1 MLIGEVSRR
10 SGVSVRMLRHYDRI
24 GLVRPSGRTVT
35 GYRRYE
41 ADDLRRL
48 FRVEALR
55 ALGLSLEQTG
65 RALDDPGFDAA
76 QMLAGLID
84 STVHRIAAERELL
97 ARLREIESTGPR
109 NWSDAL
115 SAVELL
121 SALRS
126 GGAAERQAAAL
137 RSGRVAVSLSDS
149 LVGVYLSEPDAV
161 VAGSLR
167 WAIAR
172 AGDAAVPALAAHLS
186 DFDPEI
192 RRRAVRALVEIDG
205 REAADALAV
214 SLADADTETAGLAAI
229 RLATRKDVDSR
240 NSVSAICAPLV
251 ELILAGYGDVE
262 AAEAL
267 GALASRSQQTADR
280 IAGMLGERVG
290 ASRPADAADPAC
302 RINVARP
309 AGSSNRFTATDPAA
323 RSRLTQALGEI
334 PGEPAVEILRGLVA
348 DPDPEV
354 SRIARYLVGG
364 RYPGV

>member
-1 MLIGEVSRR
+1 MLIGEVSQR

-24 GLVRPSGRTVT
+24 GLVRPSGRTST

-41 ADDLRRL
+41 PEDLRRL

-55 ALGLSLEQTG
+55 ALGLSLEQAR

-84 STVHRIAAERELL
+84 RTVRRIAAERELL
-97 ARLREIESTGPR
+97 ARVREIQSTGPR

-115 SAVELL
+115 GAVELL

-137 RSGRVAVSLSDS
+137 RSGTVAASLSDS
-149 LVGVYLSEPDAV
+149 LVGIYLSEPDAV

-186 DFDPEI
+186 DATSEV
-192 RRRAVRALVEIDG
+192 RRRAVLALGEIDG
-205 REAADALAV
+205 SEAAEALATG
-214 SLADADTETAGLAAI
+214 LEDADAGIAGLAAI
-229 RLATRKDVDSR
+229 RLATRKDVVSR
-240 NSVSAICAPLV
+240 TSLPAICAPLV
-251 ELILAGYGDVE
+251 ELIVAGDGDVE

-267 GALASRSQQTADR
+267 GALASRSQTEADR
-280 IAGMLGERVG
+280 IAGMLGERIGVTGPAARRDDAAAVG
-290 ASRPADAADPAC
+290 SGRPTTADPA
-302 RINVARP
+302 V
-309 AGSSNRFTATDPAA
+309 
-323 RSRLTQALGEI
+323 RSRLAQALGEI
-334 PGEPAVEILRGLVA
+334 PGDAAAEILRALVT

-354 SRIARYLVGG
+354 SRIARYLLGG
-364 RYPGV
+364 RRADSDGPGGM